1 MHAYRDAI
9 RDRDN
14 GRVVARAAILY
25 PGLDVDFGPDVLALR
40 AYPSTEESLH
50 DRLRVIFR
58 QALQPDAN
66 SITPTSGEH
75 PMEAAGC

>member
-25 PGLDVDFGPDVLALR
+25 PGPDVDFGPDVLALR

-50 DRLRVIFR
+50 ERLRVIFR
-58 QALQPDAN
+58 EALQPDA
-66 SITPTSGEH
+66 SGIAPTSGNHTLE
-75 PMEAAGC
+75 PAGC